1 MKRLINILAL
11 LVLVISCTEKLEID
25 PTSYDDMDKAL
36 STPEGL
42 VSLKNSCYANARHVY
57 GQYYYHFAEMLA
69 DTGEITFLGT
79 FEELHDL
86 SNKSLVNTFSWGED
100 AWRYAYRT
108 INGCNLILENL
119 SIVDDQ
125 ETKLQLEGD
134 ARFLRA
140 IMYFDLVR
148 YFSLPYGDGAMGN
161 PAVPLIEQGVT
172 KFSQVTYPSRS
183 TVQQIFDFAE
193 QDLLKAVNLLPEE
206 ENFFASRYAAYA
218 MLSRFYL
225 TTGDYAKAAAMA
237 DTVISSGLFS
247 LIEFPL
253 QAFNQKANTKEDIMS
268 WQQTELDNEG
278 QSNGGM
284 TAFYAS
290 TEEVGRSEMVISES
304 FINSVYAPGDLRGVV
319 QSDVF
324 SSGDINSLF
333 YVGFGQ
339 RARGIYS
346 AKWLRYNTNLTFI
359 RLAEMY
365 LTRAE
370 ANQELL
376 DNGGS
381 LIGSNTPT
389 RDIAIIRD
397 RAGIDTT
404 GIQPVNLEDIRFE
417 RYKELIFEGHRL
429 PDYKRWKK
437 NVGDI
442 PWNSTRL
449 IIPLPKK
456 ETDTN
461 PNL

>member
-1 MKRLINILAL
+1 MKRLIYILAS
-11 LVLVISCTEKLEID
+11 LVFITGCTEKLEID

-42 VSLKNSCYANARHVY
+42 VSLKNSCYANARYVY

-86 SNKSLVNTFSWGED
+86 SNKSLVNTFTWGED

-119 SIVDDQ
+119 GIVEDQ
-125 ETKLQLEGD
+125 ELKMQLEGD
-134 ARFLRA
+134 ARFLRG

-148 YFSLPYGDGAMGN
+148 FFSLPYGNDAMGT

-183 TVQQIFDFAE
+183 TVQQVFTFAE
-193 QDLLKAVNLLPEE
+193 QDLLKASLLLPEE
-206 ENFFASRYAAYA
+206 ENFFASRYAAIA

-225 TTGDYAKAAAMA
+225 TTGDFAKAAAMA
-237 DTVISSGLFS
+237 DTVISSGMYNLVKD
-247 LIEFPL
+247 PL
-253 QAFNQKANTKEDIMS
+253 QAFNQKANTEEDIMA

-284 TAFYAS
+284 AAFYAS
-290 TEEVGRSEMVISES
+290 TDAVGRSEMVISES
-304 FINSVYAPGDLRGVV
+304 FLSSVYAPGDLRGRV
-319 QSDVF
+319 QDNVF

-346 AKWLRYNTNLTFI
+346 AKWLDYKTNLTFI
-359 RLAEMY
+359 RLAELY

-370 ANQELL
+370 ANQVQM
-376 DNGGS
+376 DHGGI
-381 LIGSNTPT
+381 LTGSNTPT
-389 RDIAIIRD
+389 RDIALIRF
-397 RAGIDTT
+397 RAGIDTV
-404 GIQPVNLEDIRFE
+404 GMQPVTLEDIRNE

-429 PDYKRWKK
+429 PDYKRWQKDI
-437 NVGDI
+437 GDI
-442 PWNSTRL
+442 PWNSPRL